1 MMLGLDGTLTD
12 AFERRPMIRASSSE
26 DAVTDILERR
36 GFCTED
42 ENELTRMTGRRE
54 MARSIHKKLVQD
66 ITIEVVKQEIVK
78 NLEHEVVK
86 QISEV

>member
-1 MMLGLDGTLTD
+1 
-12 AFERRPMIRASSSE
+12 
-26 DAVTDILERR
+26 
-36 GFCTED
+36 
-42 ENELTRMTGRRE
+42 